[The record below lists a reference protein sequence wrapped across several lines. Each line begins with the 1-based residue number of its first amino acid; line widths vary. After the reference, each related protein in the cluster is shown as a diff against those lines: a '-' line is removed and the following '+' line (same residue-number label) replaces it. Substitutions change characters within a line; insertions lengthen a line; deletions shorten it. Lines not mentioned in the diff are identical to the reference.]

1 MATLSEHVS
10 NILSLERLLILLS
23 SAFGTLAL
31 GLAALGLFGL
41 LSYTVARRTADFG
54 IRIALGA
61 SQRVVLRGVLRESLL
76 WSFAG
81 IMLGLVLMLALSGAI
96 RVRAVRS
103 ESARRR
109 DFDCRRRR
117 AAGMAGIAR

>member
-1 MATLSEHVS
+1 MATLSDARQQHSQSGAV
-10 NILSLERLLILLS
+10 IDLAVVR
-23 SAFGTLAL
+23 FRTLAL